1 MDPRVEV
8 ARLAVGVMVADGRIE
23 RRELA
28 ASVVLDRLGLGG
40 LTPFVR
46 RELERLPN
54 HPIDVEDACQ
64 GLRGIHPEAAATLV
78 GALAQ
83 VAACDGTVSFEESRT
98 LDVIGR
104 RLGLTADDVQDLIE
118 TVVRGHPAWK
128 RHEEPPA
135 EPLATPPAPGEV
147 PPTASDGA
155 TEPDNARYAR
165 RLLGVAPDA
174 SREAIAAAYLE
185 QIGRYDPAKVSQL
198 GAEFAALAV
207 RKLFEATLAYETL
220 AGMHE

>member
-28 ASVVLDRLGLGG
+28 ASAVLDKLGLGG
-40 LTPFVR
+40 LTPFER
-46 RELERLPN
+46 RELERLPS

-83 VAACDGTVSFEESRT
+83 VAACDGTVSFEESHT

-104 RLGLTADDVQDLIE
+104 RLGLTVEDVQDVIE
-118 TVVRGHPAWK
+118 SVVRGHPAWK
-128 RHEEPPA
+128 RHEEPMA
-135 EPLATPPAPGEV
+135 ETPTPSEK
-147 PPTASDGA
+147 ASEGSDA
-155 TEPDNARYAR
+155 AAESDNALYAR
-165 RLLGVAPDA
+165 RLLGVAADA
-174 SREAIAAAYLE
+174 SREAVAAAYLE
-185 QIGRYDPAKVSQL
+185 QIGRYDPNKVSQL

-220 AGMHE
+220 TGIGES